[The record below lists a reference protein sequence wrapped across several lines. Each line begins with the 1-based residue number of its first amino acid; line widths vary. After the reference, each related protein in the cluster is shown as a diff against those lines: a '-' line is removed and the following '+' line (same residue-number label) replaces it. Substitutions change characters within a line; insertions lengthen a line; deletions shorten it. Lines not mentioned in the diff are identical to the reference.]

1 MGAGQTFSYFLL
13 AHIIR
18 HQPTHDL
25 RSTVYDHD
33 GYLLEREREME
44 EEEGGSWLRPWKPF
58 ELGLENN
65 AGW

>member
-33 GYLLEREREME
+33 GYLLERERD
-44 EEEGGSWLRPWKPF
+44 GGGGGGILVETLETLRAWS
-58 ELGLENN
+58 
-65 AGW
+65 